1 MMHSLYSIAENPIN
15 LLEAQ
20 SSVDAVTA
28 EPKQIA
34 DEDTSVDTKENSGNF
49 INTMKDISRNQ
60 IGKKEVGI
68 GANALKVFFAVS
80 QYYNTVLNSGNP
92 EAQERL
98 LFNSKLLPGLE
109 LRLIANA
116 HALNIDTVTNERVRE
131 ALLSLNQDV
140 DASNSLSA
148 MLSLAVDNA
157 KELKLSKLNST
168 IKSMSLYLYGIII
181 GMDFKS
187 ISDLLMSDVG
197 RMMTKLISGNIFNNK
212 SFSFDNLLKYFKL
225 GPTKQLS
232 AFNKQIY
239 DPNSKSFLQAP
250 LSILN

>member
-98 LFNSKLLPGLE
+98 LFNS
-109 LRLIANA
+109 I
-116 HALNIDTVTNERVRE
+116 
-131 ALLSLNQDV
+131 
-140 DASNSLSA
+140 
-148 MLSLAVDNA
+148 
-157 KELKLSKLNST
+157 
-168 IKSMSLYLYGIII
+168 
-181 GMDFKS
+181 
-187 ISDLLMSDVG
+187 
-197 RMMTKLISGNIFNNK
+197 
-212 SFSFDNLLKYFKL
+212 
-225 GPTKQLS
+225 
-232 AFNKQIY
+232 
-239 DPNSKSFLQAP
+239 
-250 LSILN
+250 

>member
-80 QYYNTVLNSGNP
+80 QYYNTILNSGNP

-98 LFNSKLLPGLE
+98 LFNSRLLSG

-116 HALNIDTVTNERVRE
+116 HALNIDTVTNERVKE
-131 ALLSLNQDV
+131 ALLNLNQDV

-157 KELKLSKLNST
+157 KELKLSKFFQIIVT
-168 IKSMSLYLYGIII
+168 ITLSL
-181 GMDFKS
+181 
-187 ISDLLMSDVG
+187 
-197 RMMTKLISGNIFNNK
+197 
-212 SFSFDNLLKYFKL
+212 FSFLFY
-225 GPTKQLS
+225 LS
-232 AFNKQIY
+232 
-239 DPNSKSFLQAP
+239 LC
-250 LSILN
+250 L